1 MTSDQMPVGQLIQW
15 IAVGLIL
22 VAVVIVIILKI
33 IRFNRRLHCKD
44 TPICGNCCNEGK
56 DSCDCRLKDL
66 KKRD

>member
-33 IRFNRRLHCKD
+33 I
-44 TPICGNCCNEGK
+44 PIQSETA
-56 DSCDCRLKDL
+56 L
-66 KKRD
+66 